1 MEVLMARKAVA
12 YRKPWFIAI
21 AVLGVAGPAG
31 GFAGITLSH
40 PNGSDPFGAV
50 IFSLFAWFFWLIGWH
65 SAVRM
70 DAAGVVV
77 DNLLVRNT
85 IPWPALQDIQ
95 VAGGLAFRL
104 RDGTTVGCLM
114 YGGSLAGLLT
124 GYPYLRRVAARMR
137 GTQAELSPAAAEAP
151 PGLVASLGR
160 WHVSP
165 WPPLLILATLEL
177 TAVLAL
183 LIR

>member
-1 MEVLMARKAVA
+1 MARKAVA
-12 YRKPWFIAI
+12 YRKPWFTAV

-31 GFAGITLSH
+31 GFTGIALSH
-40 PNGSDPFGAV
+40 PNASNPLGAV

-70 DAAGVVV
+70 DAAGVVI

-85 IPWPALQDIQ
+85 IPWPALRDIQ
-95 VAGGLAFRL
+95 VAGGLTFRL
-104 RDGTTVGCLM
+104 RDGTAVGCLM
-114 YGGSLAGLLT
+114 YGGSLAGVLT
-124 GYPYLRRVAARMR
+124 GSPCLRRVAARMR
-137 GTQAELSPAAAEAP
+137 ETQAELSPEVAEPP
-151 PGLVASLGR
+151 PGLTASLGR

-165 WPPLLILATLEL
+165 WPPLLILAALEL
-177 TAVLAL
+177 IAVLTL

>member
-1 MEVLMARKAVA
+1 MSPKAVV
-12 YRKPWFIAI
+12 YRKPWFTAVG
-21 AVLGVAGPAG
+21 VLGVAGPAG
-31 GFAGITLSH
+31 AFAGIALSH
-40 PNGSDPFGAV
+40 PNGSDAFGAV
-50 IFSLFAWFFWLIGWH
+50 IMSLFAWFFWLIGWH

-85 IPWPALQDIQ
+85 IPWPALQDIR
-95 VAGGLAFRL
+95 VVGGITFRL
-104 RDGTTVGCLM
+104 RDGATVGCLM

-124 GYPYLRRVAARMR
+124 GSPYLRRVAARMR
-137 GTQAELSPAAAEAP
+137 ETQAELSPGAAQAP
-151 PGLVASLGR
+151 PELTASLGR

-177 TAVLAL
+177 IAVLAL
-183 LIR
+183 IIR

>member
-1 MEVLMARKAVA
+1 MARKTVA
-12 YRKPWFIAI
+12 YRKPWFTAI

-31 GFAGITLSH
+31 AFAGIALSY

-50 IFSLFAWFFWLIGWH
+50 IFSLVAWFFWLIGWH

-95 VAGGLAFRL
+95 VSGGLMFRL
-104 RDGTTVGCLM
+104 HDGTTVGCLM

-124 GYPYLRRVAARMR
+124 GYPYLRRVAAHMR
-137 GTQAELSPAAAEAP
+137 GTQADLSPGVAEAP
-151 PGLVASLGR
+151 SGLVASLGR

-165 WPPLLILATLEL
+165 WPPMLILATLEL
-177 TAVLAL
+177 IAVLAL